1 MKTLLIDLDL
11 QRFLTLSA
19 FLLCVMLIDCCLLL
33 FRVQETTLWW
43 SHPLLVFLSGLYS
56 KPSQQYLRSP
66 NFSLIVLID
75 TTHTFS
81 SLKGTAWF
89 SAVSLWRPSCKI
101 CYTRLNTIFIF
112 FSQRGLCLPLCAFF
126 TLDPFGWV
134 FWTAI
139 PLFKN
144 GFPLEMPNFFTF

>member
-56 KPSQQYLRSP
+56 KPSQQYLRAP

-75 TTHTFS
+75 TTHTLS
-81 SLKGTAWF
+81 SLTGTAWF
-89 SAVSLWRPSCKI
+89 SA
-101 CYTRLNTIFIF
+101 RLNTIFIIFISKGTSRIRVLQSPWWVNVF
-112 FSQRGLCLPLCAFF
+112 F
-126 TLDPFGWV
+126 
-134 FWTAI
+134 
-139 PLFKN
+139 LFAKLSTIVCIFHTGPIWMIVLN
-144 GFPLEMPNFFTF
+144 SDSTF